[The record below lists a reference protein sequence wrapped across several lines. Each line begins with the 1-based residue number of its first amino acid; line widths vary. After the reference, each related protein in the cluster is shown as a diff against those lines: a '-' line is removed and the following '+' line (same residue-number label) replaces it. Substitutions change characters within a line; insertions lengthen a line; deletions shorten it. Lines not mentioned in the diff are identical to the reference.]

1 MTIPN
6 YDERNRELEDIYRE
20 YDQTRIS
27 NRDIYFTETNRIA
40 SEEHLITYQFFAK
53 YLFEEQSFYNDIQIY
68 LSNQIPQVKH
78 RLDNYKLAP
87 SFHCDL
93 SEHCLKRIQRPIAYP
108 IEMCLH
114 LLENCFEEE
123 GIFRIAP
130 AQAKQ
135 KKLVTELDLQI
146 INKNIKL
153 RDLAYDPHVPAGT
166 LKQYLRELPD
176 CLLTDA
182 LLPLWNQIISLS
194 TDEYRVPHISQLIN
208 KLPQVN
214 YNNLCQLI
222 WFLSRVSEYSSIN
235 KMTASNLGICIG
247 CSLLYP
253 KEQSSNLSLSN
264 LYTISSIIVEL

>member
-1 MTIPN
+1 
-6 YDERNRELEDIYRE
+6 Y
-20 YDQTRIS
+20 QTRIS

-194 TDEYRVPHISQLIN
+194 TDEDRVRHISQLIN

-214 YNNLCQLI
+214 YNHLCLVFI
-222 WFLSRVSEYSSIN
+222 LFN
-235 KMTASNLGICIG
+235 
-247 CSLLYP
+247 
-253 KEQSSNLSLSN
+253 
-264 LYTISSIIVEL
+264 